1 MAKVAIC
8 FGVHNSDYLKPM
20 LESIANQTY
29 KDFKV
34 YAWLD
39 GCTDDSKQLLVDSG
53 LPVKYED
60 APACHVIG
68 TVKHNVV
75 EMALKDD
82 PAYIQML
89 DKDDILE
96 PTFLEKMVGRIEEGY
111 DFVACD
117 GVMFG
122 ERNGPIQSILWPHDV
137 RKSKI
142 IYSNPLLSWI
152 MLRADVAREFNYREG
167 LVHFEDWDLH
177 LRLMMGDKDYS
188 VVKEPL
194 YNYRTHPEQ
203 FSKVT
208 EQDFHRHRQEMWELN
223 NIS

>member
-60 APACHVIG
+60 APATHIIG
-68 TVKHNVV
+68 MVKHNVV
-75 EMALKDD
+75 EMALKDN
-82 PAYIQML
+82 PEYIQMM
-89 DKDDILE
+89 DKDDVLE
-96 PTFLEKMVGRIEEGY
+96 PTFLEKMVERIEEGY

-122 ERNGPIQSILWPHDV
+122 ERNGPIQNLLFPKGEGKRGV
-137 RKSKI
+137 VER
-142 IYSNPLLSWI
+142 NPLLSWI

-167 LVHFEDWDLH
+167 LEHLEDWDLH
-177 LRLMMGDKDYS
+177 MRLLFADKEYS
-188 VVKEPL
+188 VVREPL

-203 FSKVT
+203 FSKYT
-208 EQDFHRHRQEMWELN
+208 NTDFHKHREELFKLN
-223 NIS
+223 GVG